1 MFYKNRI
8 KIKSP
13 SDTTDSV
20 CSVCGYLA
28 RDLDDII
35 SIKKEKAC
43 TECCINF
50 IHVMGDLWKQGE
62 RPTEKVARSRM
73 SILIDEV

>member
-8 KIKSP
+8 LIKKPEEKVQSECP
-13 SDTTDSV
+13 
-20 CSVCGYLA
+20 VCGYLA
-28 RDLDDII
+28 RDLDDMI
-35 SIKKEKAC
+35 SIEKEKAC

-50 IHVMGDLWKQGE
+50 THVMGDRWAKGE
-62 RPTEKVARSRM
+62 RPTQKVARSRM